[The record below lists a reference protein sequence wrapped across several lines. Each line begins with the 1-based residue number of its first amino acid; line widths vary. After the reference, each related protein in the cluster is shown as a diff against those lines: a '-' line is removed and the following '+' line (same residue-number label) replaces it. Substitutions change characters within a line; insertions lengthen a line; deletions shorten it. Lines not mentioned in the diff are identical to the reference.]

1 MDAVWI
7 GLAAWVGSAVLGAWV
22 AAQKSRSTFE
32 GFALGCLFGPF
43 GVLVEALLPVPRIK
57 SAVPKVRRRR
67 LQDGHPSH
75 RPEAGTEDRA
85 SDWLNP

>member
-22 AAQKSRSTFE
+22 AAQKSRATSE

-43 GVLVEALLPVPRIK
+43 GVLIEALLPA
-57 SAVPKVRRRR
+57 AVVRPAPPKIRRRR
-67 LQDGHPSH
+67 LQDGHPAY
-75 RPEAGTEDRA
+75 RPDVSSEDRA